1 MRAQWEAAQTDL
13 RVFLEE
19 DSEYVHF
26 LEIFEQDLVRKLRFK
41 RRARDG
47 PLVDS
52 VAFDR
57 FVETAAQLRYF
68 HVLFQSK
75 LKVVLKPQGSI
86 EGKCSRF
93 VEILA
98 DMLSALRALYGQLS
112 YRSEVTQ
119 AALSSALE
127 KADTEWDGTLLDKYL
142 DEQKLT
148 PEKLVARPSKRFGE
162 LVEFVEA
169 LSKTLSE
176 DDGEEAMNN
185 NSDTGSGEKLNYAP
199 QLIHIVQENK
209 NYIHVAKTDARE
221 EEELIALQTC
231 FRGDGA
237 DIFSDLSNNKLLLD
251 GEVSLSLLGAQ
262 NGSSGES
269 ATATDQVRHH
279 EKVHVHCLE
288 DGTLVCSKR
297 QDTDSGT
304 IFSIQHCF
312 RLKQETT
319 FLESVPASVPV
330 LDPLGETRALA
341 LIMRDSTFVFAWEDP
356 TESQRWADT
365 IGGFLE
371 MNGSRSNALHQGRTI
386 RDLPVPEEI
395 ITQIKDKDVAPTD
408 FASFYDDHLPGVFWM
423 PPDIGSDPN
432 KGKWE
437 LVEIVFFARWLLVFK
452 LHGWKGHSF
461 LCQFDSSAPEMEI
474 GEQPRGKK
482 EWSLVI
488 SNGTA
493 DHLTLISKK
502 RTRIDFWFDQVWKA
516 VESAQLVA
524 RRVERE
530 NTERQEMEEEE
541 VQTRSQ
547 GSKRGEQAG
556 KKRKVSMVASAEQGS
571 TEDVDEEKKRKTTSN
586 ASPTGSIGS
595 KPDDKT
601 DEECGELDKNS
612 MRICVEE
619 ERATAPPATKKPRR
633 STAKSKLSTRTDAD
647 EEGSAFAVTASPAL
661 KTPKRRWLKR
671 KSEDP
676 YDTELV
682 PTQPSPAGPTD
693 ESASEIDAT
702 QTPANNEVHAEGELK
717 EVRIIL
723 TGVEPTASIRKKI
736 DSIVGAVYEEDVER
750 ATHILAP
757 KNQLKR
763 TVKLLCAISCC
774 SHVLDVRW
782 LDESARVGA
791 PTYERA
797 HCLKDSKAEAKWHFD
812 LVKTMYDFTSEQRRQ
827 LFAGHQVFITNHKSV
842 LPPVKDLVKIVEC
855 AGGTAVIKGSAG
867 PNDVVITSEAALATA
882 SVRKALTQASP
893 QRIYSAELIL
903 ISILQQHIDFDQNH
917 LGQTGDGGSRRRR

>member
-1 MRAQWEAAQTDL
+1 MRAQWEGDL

-176 DDGEEAMNN
+176 DDGEETMNN

-251 GEVSLSLLGAQ
+251 GEVFLSLLGAQ

-269 ATATDQVRHH
+269 ATATD
-279 EKVHVHCLE
+279 
-288 DGTLVCSKR
+288 
-297 QDTDSGT
+297 
-304 IFSIQHCF
+304 
-312 RLKQETT
+312 QETT

-356 TESQRWADT
+356 TES
-365 IGGFLE
+365 
-371 MNGSRSNALHQGRTI
+371 
-386 RDLPVPEEI
+386 
-395 ITQIKDKDVAPTD
+395 
-408 FASFYDDHLPGVFWM
+408 VFWM

-633 STAKSKLSTRTDAD
+633 STAKSKQSTRTDAD

-682 PTQPSPAGPTD
+682 PTQLSPAGPTD

-917 LGQTGDGGSRRRR
+917 LEQTGDGGSRRRR